1 MNSEIFFALAQ
12 SLGRPDLAGPL
23 GLGLVATDLFALALG
38 LKRPSS
44 LFKKLDSN
52 PRNFPPLHYLP
63 GSRRRFF
70 RLDEIEAWNA
80 RALTPLPPVAAVNG
94 VVPAARPKRAGRPS
108 KVEQREAERRGITVA
123 ELRSQVA
130 LGVR

>member
-1 MNSEIFFALAQ
+1 MNSKIFFALAQ

-23 GLGLVATDLFALALG
+23 GLGFVATDLFALALG

-52 PRNFPPLHYLP
+52 PQSFPRLHYLP

-80 RALTPLPPVAAVNG
+80 RALTSLPPVVAANG
-94 VVPAARPKRAGRPS
+94 VVSAARPKRVGRPS

-130 LGVR
+130 IGGR

>member
-23 GLGLVATDLFALALG
+23 SLGFVATDLFALALG

-52 PRNFPPLHYLP
+52 PRSFPPLHYLP

-70 RLDEIEAWNA
+70 RLDEIEAWNT
-80 RALTPLPPVAAVNG
+80 RALMPLPPTAVSNG
-94 VVPAARPKRAGRPS
+94 AVPAARPKRAGRPS
-108 KVEQREAERRGITVA
+108 KVEQREAERRGISVA

-130 LGVR
+130 LGAR